1 MKRNFLLLLF
11 SGITLLSCNSKSD
24 FYYLHGAI
32 KEKDVQTLYLISS
45 NQVIDSA
52 SVDEKG
58 AFQMHGFIEKPI
70 LAYIADARNTREASL
85 SYNVILEPGT
95 LLTMVKLG
103 KYDQVDSAYDFAD
116 S

>member
-45 NQVIDSA
+45 NQSLIPHRSMRKEPFRCTVSL
-52 SVDEKG
+52 K
-58 AFQMHGFIEKPI
+58 
-70 LAYIADARNTREASL
+70 SL
-85 SYNVILEPGT
+85 SWPI
-95 LLTMVKLG
+95 
-103 KYDQVDSAYDFAD
+103 
-116 S
+116 